1 MLRLSFQ
8 IAKAEFKLRNEGNY
22 LGLLWYLLGPIVTFI
37 TLFSI
42 FSTRL
47 GNGITNYGPY
57 LMIGLLMFNFF
68 QSTTSESAMGI
79 LAGGGLLKSI
89 NFPRESLIISVIF
102 KNIFSHINDLVIML
116 IMLIYLHI
124 SLLGVLFV
132 IPFYLLFIIFISGT
146 SLVLASL
153 QVYINDLNSIWGF
166 ATRILWLAT
175 PIFYAIEGQ
184 VRLAFF
190 NLFNPIYYFIT
201 LARQIIIY
209 HTLPEMFIM
218 WGAIGWSFGTLAIGY
233 FVFEKLKPRFA
244 ELI

>member
-37 TLFSI
+37 TLFAI

-47 GNGITNYGPY
+47 GNGIQNYGLY

-68 QSTTSESAMGI
+68 QSTTGESTTSI
-79 LAGGGLLKSI
+79 LGGGGLLKSI
-89 NFPRESLIISVIF
+89 NFPRESLVLSVIF
-102 KNIFSHINDLVIML
+102 KNIFSHVNDLVIL
-116 IMLIYLHI
+116 IIMLIYLHM
-124 SLLGVLFV
+124 SLIGILFV
-132 IPFYLLFIIFISGT
+132 IPFYLLFIIFIAGT
-146 SLVLASL
+146 SFVSASV
-153 QVYINDLNSIWGF
+153 QVYINDLNSVWGF
-166 ATRILWLAT
+166 AMRILWLAT
-175 PIFYAIEGQ
+175 PIFYAVEGQ

-209 HTLPEMFIM
+209 HSLPQAFII
-218 WGAIGWSFGTLAIGY
+218 WGAIGWSFGTLALGY